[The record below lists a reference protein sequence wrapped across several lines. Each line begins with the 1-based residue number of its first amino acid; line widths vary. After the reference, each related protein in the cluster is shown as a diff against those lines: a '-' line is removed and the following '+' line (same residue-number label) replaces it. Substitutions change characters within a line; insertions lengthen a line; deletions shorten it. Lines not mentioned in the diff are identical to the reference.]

1 MIQGGFSA
9 LPEITKNLMIINGI
23 MLLAVVLFPDLYQ
36 IVSLYY
42 FSNEL
47 FKPWQIV
54 THMFTHAGFLHLF
67 FNMFALF
74 MFGGVLERMLG
85 PQRFLAFYLFTGF
98 GGAFLH
104 LMVNVIQVYMIS
116 EDVWLTRELIGS
128 LDVSIMDKRELMAIY
143 MTPMVGASGA
153 VFGIL
158 TAFGVLFPN
167 ARLMLLFPP
176 IPVKAKVFI
185 PILIVLELFSGIAG
199 QGNIAHFAHLGGALF
214 GFLLLK
220 YWRKSNTF

>member
-23 MLLAVVLFPDLYQ
+23 MLLAVVLYPELYQ
-36 IVSLYY
+36 TVSLYY
-42 FSNEL
+42 FSNEM

-104 LMVNVIQVYMIS
+104 VMVNVLQVYLLSGEI
-116 EDVWLTRELIGS
+116 WLTQEMILGLNIS
-128 LDVSIMDKRELMAIY
+128 LTEKRELYSIY
-143 MTPMVGASGA
+143 QTPMVGASGA

-185 PILIVLELFSGIAG
+185 PILIVLELVSGIAG

-214 GFLLLK
+214 GYLLLK
-220 YWRKSNTF
+220 YWRKSNIF